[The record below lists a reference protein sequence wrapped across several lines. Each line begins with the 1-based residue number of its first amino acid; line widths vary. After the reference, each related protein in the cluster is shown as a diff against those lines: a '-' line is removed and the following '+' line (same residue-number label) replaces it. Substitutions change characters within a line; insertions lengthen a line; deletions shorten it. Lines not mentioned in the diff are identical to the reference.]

1 MDERV
6 TEQIIEAIAD
16 VEGVEPENL
25 HNVLEDDV
33 STDAIRELVNHSS
46 NSWRL
51 QFETRNHIIQVT
63 GNNTILVDGEQK
75 RAFV

>member
-1 MDERV
+1 MDEGV

-16 VEGVEPENL
+16 VEGIEPENL
-25 HNVLEDDV
+25 NSVLEDDV

-51 QFETRNHIIQVT
+51 QFETRNHIIQVM